1 MTDQIRAWQGDA
13 PGERVLRWHAPGVG
27 PAMAELSWA
36 LDRLPPGYRW
46 QSMTIARARLGPSP
60 GRKCAITLVLT
71 RTDSRQPELSP
82 QDAADWLGR
91 CLDRGLN
98 E

>member
-1 MTDQIRAWQGDA
+1 MTDPIRAWQGDA

-46 QSMTIARARLGPSP
+46 QSMTIARARVGPSP
-60 GRKCAITLVLT
+60 GRKCAVTLVLT
-71 RTDSRQPELSP
+71 RTDARQPELSLP
-82 QDAADWLGR
+82 DAERWLGAVLGGR
-91 CLDRGLN
+91 
-98 E
+98 